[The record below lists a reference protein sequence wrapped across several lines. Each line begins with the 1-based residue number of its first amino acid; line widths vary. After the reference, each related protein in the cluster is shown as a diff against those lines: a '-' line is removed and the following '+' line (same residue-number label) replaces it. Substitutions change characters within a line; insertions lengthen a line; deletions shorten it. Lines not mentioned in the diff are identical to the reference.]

1 MRRYSIRTKLT
12 VGALTP
18 FFVALIV
25 CSLTGLYII
34 DSRIAHQAQEKVRT
48 DLNSAREAY
57 QNELARIDE
66 LVQLTGSLPYSA
78 AAVASGDPK
87 AIQTLLLPLQKRQK
101 LDFLT
106 VVDRNGRV
114 LYRAHNPAHAG
125 DDIRSRRSV
134 ALALQ
139 GQAVRGTELFTSEEL
154 MGEQQELASR
164 ATIEAVAT
172 PRARPSPMTVEH
184 SGMLLVAA
192 APVLDANGVVVGAL
206 TGGVLLN
213 RNNALVDKIKDTVYE
228 GVKFNNKDVGTA
240 TIFLGDLRIA
250 TNVMTPDNRR
260 AIGTRLSEEVY
271 KRVIVEKAKWVGKA
285 FVVTDWYLTAYEPIL
300 DLGGEPV
307 GSLYVGMLEKP
318 YAELKKEV
326 NLIFGAV
333 VLICTLAGLAISG
346 FIGRQLS
353 RPVKDLE
360 QLARRVAAGE
370 RDLQIEVRT
379 ADELEDL
386 ADEFNQ
392 MTRAL
397 DQRETEVRDLNRS
410 LEQKVHER
418 TAQLEEQSRLL
429 LQTQTDL
436 ARAAKLADLGVM
448 AAGVAHEINTPLAI
462 IRGNTEVLEM
472 GIPPEHPNREE
483 IDIISRQT
491 ERMAKIVGNLLTFA
505 REKKLRQG
513 SVAIHALLDDIV
525 AQIGF
530 KSPMSGITVT
540 RNYDPELVTVP
551 GDGDQLRQ
559 VFSNLIL
566 NAVQSM
572 PSGGVLTLTTSRSP
586 GGDICMVDVADTG
599 CGISG
604 EDQDKIFSPFFTTKE
619 SGSGLGLSVS
629 YGIVKDHGGE
639 ICVNSAEGEGAV
651 FRVSLS
657 IAPQGKD
664 SAAQE

>member
-1 MRRYSIRTKLT
+1 MPRRSIRTKLT
-12 VGALTP
+12 IGALTP
-18 FFVALIV
+18 FVVALVV

-34 DSRIAHQAQEKVRT
+34 DSRIAHQAQEKVRI

-57 QNELARIDE
+57 QNELSRIDE
-66 LVQLTGSLPYSA
+66 LVQFTAAIPYSA
-78 AAVASGDPK
+78 PAVASGDQK
-87 AIQTLLLPLQKRQK
+87 AIEALLVPLQKRQK

-106 VVDRNGRV
+106 VVDGRGRV
-114 LYRAHNPAHAG
+114 LFRAHNPSHAG
-125 DDIRSRRSV
+125 DDLGSRRSV
-134 ALALQ
+134 ALALR
-139 GQAVRGTELFTSEEL
+139 GESVRGTELFSPAELKAEQEEL
-154 MGEQQELASR
+154 AQR
-164 ATIEAVAT
+164 AAIEAVAT
-172 PRARPSPMTVEH
+172 PRARPAPITVEH
-184 SGMLLVAA
+184 SGMVLVAA
-192 APVLDANGVVVGAL
+192 APVRDKSGAVVGAL

-213 RNNALVDKIKDTVYE
+213 RNNSLVDKIKETVYE
-228 GVKFNNKDVGTA
+228 GVKFNDKEVGTA

-250 TNVMTPDNRR
+250 TNVMTPDSRR

-285 FVVTDWYLTAYEPIL
+285 FVVADWYLTAYEPIL
-300 DLGGEPV
+300 DLGGEAV
-307 GSLYVGMLEKP
+307 GSLYVGMLERP

-333 VLICTLAGLAISG
+333 VLICTLAGLVISG
-346 FIGRQLS
+346 IIGRQLS
-353 RPVKDLE
+353 RPVKELE

-370 RDLQIEVRT
+370 RNLQIEVRT
-379 ADELEDL
+379 GDELEDL

-397 DQRETEVRDLNRS
+397 DQRETEIRTLNAS
-410 LEQKVHER
+410 LEEKVHER
-418 TAQLEEQSRLL
+418 TTQLEEQSRLL

-483 IDIISRQT
+483 IDIIGRQT
-491 ERMAKIVGNLLTFA
+491 ERMAKIVANLLAFA

-513 SVAIHALLDDIV
+513 TVAIHPLLDDIV
-525 AQIGF
+525 AQIGHQV
-530 KSPMSGITVT
+530 PLTGIRVE
-540 RNYDPELVTVP
+540 RQYDPDLTAVP

-559 VFSNLIL
+559 VFSNLVL
-566 NAVQSM
+566 NAVQAM
-572 PSGGVLTLTTSRSP
+572 PGGGLLTLATSRSP
-586 GGDICMVDVADTG
+586 GGDLCMVEVADTG
-599 CGISG
+599 YGIPR
-604 EDQDKIFSPFFTTKE
+604 ENLDKIFSPFFTTKE

-639 ICVNSAEGEGAV
+639 IGVVDTDGEGTL
-651 FRVSLS
+651 FRVTLPL
-657 IAPQGKD
+657 APVD
-664 SAAQE
+664 D

>member
-12 VGALTP
+12 IGALTP

-57 QNELARIDE
+57 QNELSRIDE
-66 LVQLTGSLPYSA
+66 LVQFTVSTPYSA
-78 AAVASGDPK
+78 AAVASGDLK
-87 AIQTLLLPLQKRQK
+87 AIQALLVPLQKRQK

-114 LYRAHNPAHAG
+114 LYRAHNAARAG
-125 DDIRSRRSV
+125 DDLGSRRSV

-139 GQAVRGTELFTSEEL
+139 GKSVRGTELFSSEEL
-154 MGEQQELASR
+154 MGERQELASR

-172 PRARPSPMTVEH
+172 PRSRPSSITVERA
-184 SGMLLVAA
+184 GMLLVAA

-228 GVKFNNKDVGTA
+228 GVKFNKKDVGTA

-271 KRVIVEKAKWVGKA
+271 KRVLVEKAKWVGKA

-300 DLGGEPV
+300 DLGGEPI

-360 QLARRVAAGE
+360 HLARRVAAGE
-370 RDLQIEVRT
+370 RNLQIEVRT

-397 DQRETEVRDLNRS
+397 DQRETEIRDLNRS

-418 TAQLEEQSRLL
+418 TSQLEEQSRLL

-472 GIPPEHPNREE
+472 GIPPGHPNREE

-513 SVAIHALLDDIV
+513 SVAIHTLLDDIV

-530 KSPMSGITVT
+530 QTPLSGIRVE
-540 RNYDPELVTVP
+540 RNYDPGLTAVP

-599 CGISG
+599 CGVSQ
-604 EDQDKIFSPFFTTKE
+604 ENQDKIFSPFFTTKE

-639 ICVNSAEGEGAV
+639 IGVNSAEGEGTL
-651 FRVSLS
+651 FRVTLS
-657 IAPQGKD
+657 M
-664 SAAQE
+664 AQHGNAKSSQE

>member
-1 MRRYSIRTKLT
+1 MRRHSIRTKLT
-12 VGALTP
+12 IGALTP
-18 FFVALIV
+18 FLVALVV

-34 DSRIAHQAQEKVRT
+34 DSRIANQAQEKVRT

-57 QNELARIDE
+57 QNELSRIDE
-66 LVQLTGSLPYSA
+66 LVQFTVSTPHSA
-78 AAVASGDPK
+78 AAVSSGDRK
-87 AIQTLLLPLQKRQK
+87 AIKALLVPLQKRQK
-101 LDFLT
+101 LDILT

-114 LYRAHNPAHAG
+114 LYRAHNPSHAG
-125 DDIRSRRSV
+125 DGLGSRRSIAM
-134 ALALQ
+134 ALH
-139 GQAVRGTELFTSEEL
+139 GKSVRGTELFSPSEMME
-154 MGEQQELASR
+154 EDKELASR

-172 PRARPSPMTVEH
+172 PRARPAPMTVEH

-228 GVKFNNKDVGTA
+228 GVKFNDKDVGTA

-250 TNVMTPDNRR
+250 TNVMTPDKRR

-300 DLGGEPV
+300 DLGGAAV

-326 NLIFGAV
+326 NLIFGGV

-360 QLARRVAAGE
+360 QFARRVAAGE
-370 RDLQIEVRT
+370 RNLRIEVRT

-397 DQRETEVRDLNRS
+397 DQRETEIRDLNRS
-410 LEQKVHER
+410 LEQKVRQR
-418 TAQLEEQSRLL
+418 TFQLEEQSRLL

-436 ARAAKLADLGVM
+436 ARASKLADLGVM

-472 GIPPEHPNREE
+472 VIPPEHPNREE

-491 ERMAKIVGNLLTFA
+491 ERMAKIVGNLLAFA

-513 SVAIHALLDDIV
+513 SVAIHQLLDDIV

-530 KSPMSGITVT
+530 QAPLTGIRVE
-540 RNYDPELVTVP
+540 RHYDPELTTVP

-566 NAVQSM
+566 NAVQAM
-572 PSGGVLTLTTSRSP
+572 PAGGVLTLTTRRSL
-586 GGDICMVDVADTG
+586 GEDICMVEVADTG
-599 CGISG
+599 CGIPR
-604 EDQDKIFSPFFTTKE
+604 EELDKIFSPFFTTKE

-639 ICVNSAEGEGAV
+639 IGVVDSEGEGTV
-651 FRVSLS
+651 FRVTLS
-657 IAPQGKD
+657 MVQHLNGSSPR
-664 SAAQE
+664 

>member
-1 MRRYSIRTKLT
+1 MPRRSIRTKLT
-12 VGALTP
+12 IGALTP
-18 FFVALIV
+18 FFVALVV

-57 QNELARIDE
+57 QNELSRIDE
-66 LVQLTGSLPYSA
+66 LVQVTVGTPYSA
-78 AAVASGDPK
+78 PAVASGDRK
-87 AIQTLLLPLQKRQK
+87 AIQALLMPLQKRQK

-106 VVDRNGRV
+106 VVDDHGRV
-114 LYRAHNPAHAG
+114 LFRAHNPSRFG
-125 DDIRSRRSV
+125 DDLGARRSI
-134 ALALQ
+134 ALALK
-139 GQAVRGTELFTSEEL
+139 GESVRGTELFSPAELMAEQEEL
-154 MGEQQELASR
+154 ARR
-164 ATIEAVAT
+164 AAIEAVAT
-172 PRARPSPMTVEH
+172 PRARPTPMTVER

-192 APVLDANGVVVGAL
+192 APVKDRSGAVVGAL

-213 RNNALVDKIKDTVYE
+213 RNNGLVDKIKETVYE
-228 GVKFNNKDVGTA
+228 GVKFNNKEVGTA

-271 KRVIVEKAKWVGKA
+271 QRVIAEKSKWVGKA
-285 FVVTDWYLTAYEPIL
+285 FVVSDWYLTAYEPIL
-300 DLGGEPV
+300 DLGGKAV
-307 GSLYVGMLEKP
+307 GSLYVGMLERP

-333 VLICTLAGLAISG
+333 LLICTLAGLAISG
-346 FIGRQLS
+346 IIGRQLS
-353 RPVKDLE
+353 RPIKNLE

-370 RDLQIEVRT
+370 RNLQIEVRT

-397 DQRETEVRDLNRS
+397 DQRETDIRNLNAS
-410 LEQKVHER
+410 LEQKVRQR

-429 LQTQTDL
+429 LRTQTDL

-472 GIPPEHPNREE
+472 GIPPGHPNREE

-491 ERMAKIVGNLLTFA
+491 ERMAKIVANLLAFA

-513 SVAIHALLDDIV
+513 SVAIHQLLDDIV

-530 KSPMSGITVT
+530 QAPLSGIRVE
-540 RNYDPELVTVP
+540 RQYDPDLAAVP

-559 VFSNLIL
+559 VFSNLML
-566 NAVQSM
+566 NAVQAM
-572 PSGGVLTLTTSRSP
+572 PAGGVLTLSTRRSP
-586 GGDICMVDVADTG
+586 GGDICMVDVADSG
-599 CGISG
+599 CGIPR
-604 EDQDKIFSPFFTTKE
+604 ENLDKIFSPFFTTKE
-619 SGSGLGLSVS
+619 NGTGLGLSVS

-639 ICVNSAEGEGAV
+639 IGIVDTDGPGAV
-651 FRVSLS
+651 FRVTLPLM
-657 IAPQGKD
+657 AVDG
-664 SAAQE
+664 